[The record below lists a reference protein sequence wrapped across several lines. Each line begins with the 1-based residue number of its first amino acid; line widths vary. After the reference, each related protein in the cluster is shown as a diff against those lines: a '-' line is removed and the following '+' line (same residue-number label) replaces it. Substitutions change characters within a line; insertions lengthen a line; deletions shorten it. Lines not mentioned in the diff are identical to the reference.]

1 MCNSLENFSFPDNI
15 YIYSVLWFIM
25 AYFATSSYLLLSSQ
39 ILETTDRV
47 TSDWKWRLITGVFF
61 QMSWTVGRLFCNF
74 VVYVSQSWVDVILVL
89 IVILLLVYFTFENNI
104 WDDHFI
110 QNKGDQGRNLCTFII
125 IMKLK

>member
-1 MCNSLENFSFPDNI
+1 MCNSLETFSFPDNI

-39 ILETTDRV
+39 ILQTTDQF
-47 TSDWKWRLITGVFF
+47 TSDWKWRLFTGVFF

-110 QNKGDQGRNLCTFII
+110 QNKGDQGR
-125 IMKLK
+125 